1 MAKSGFVTAS
11 TISSKRRKLVYVDDM
26 NYSLISFKKGLS
38 KFYEIYLSESSE
50 KMYKI
55 LEKVTPDLILL
66 DVNMPD
72 VNGYETIK
80 DLKADE
86 RYSSIPVIFL
96 TCSSD
101 RESVVKG
108 LSLGAADYVIKP
120 FNSEKLIESIEN
132 LFSAKTNT
140 ANRIAEKSD
149 SDTHILVVD
158 DMSSMLRTIHHAIH
172 DKYKVSLLS
181 NSSVVID
188 FLQNNKPDLI
198 ILDYLMPGLSG
209 FALIPK
215 IRELPGYANIPV
227 IMVTTEGTFKNV
239 SEAMILGAN
248 DFIVKPFDPKELN
261 FKVEKH
267 LRLSRDLLLKDR
279 ENEEIAYFLN

>member
-1 MAKSGFVTAS
+1 MTKSGFVTAS
-11 TISSKRRKLVYVDDM
+11 SISGGRRKIVYVDDM
-26 NYSLISFKKGLS
+26 NYSLISLKKGLS
-38 KFYEIYLSESSE
+38 KFYEIYLSESAA

-80 DLKADE
+80 DLKADD
-86 RYSSIPVIFL
+86 RYNKIPVIFL
-96 TCSSD
+96 TCNSD

-120 FNSEKLIESIEN
+120 FNSDKLIESIEN
-132 LFSAKTNT
+132 LFSAKMNT
-140 ANRIAEKSD
+140 ASRIAEKSN

-158 DMSSMLRTIHHAIH
+158 DMTSMLRTIHHALH

-181 NSSVVID
+181 NSGVVID

-209 FALIPK
+209 FELIPK
-215 IRELPGYANIPV
+215 IREMPGYANIPI
-227 IMVTTEGTFKNV
+227 IMVTTEGTFRNV
-239 SEAMILGAN
+239 SEAMALGAN
-248 DFIVKPFDPKELN
+248 DFIVKPFEPKELN
-261 FKVEKH
+261 FKAEKH
-267 LRLSRDLLLKDR
+267 IRLSRDLLLKDR